1 MAACG
6 VVANSVGCRL
16 LHPHVQ
22 GDPYFPHLAIADGPG
37 RGSAALA
44 RPDNTLALRAH
55 AAVVL
60 DALAGFSNAAGLC
73 LLAAASAE
81 SSPGTCS
88 PSWCRRHRPRR
99 TAAAA
104 SSLSLAPDVLGL
116 LSVWPLR
123 LTRPSMSSLC
133 TSTGDGA
140 RGP

>member
-16 LHPHVQ
+16 LRPHVQ
-22 GDPYFPHLAIADGPG
+22 GGPYFPHLAVADGPG
-37 RGSAALA
+37 LGIEALA
-44 RPDNTLALRAH
+44 RPDNTLALCAH

-60 DALAGFSNAAGLC
+60 DVLDAAGLC
-73 LLAAASAE
+73 LLVAASAE

-88 PSWCRRHRPRR
+88 PSWCHRHRPRR

-104 SSLSLAPDVLGL
+104 SSLNLAPDVLGL

-123 LTRPSMSSLC
+123 LTWPSMSSLC